1 MGEEFDVTRDET
13 VITRRNKAQMA
24 ICRHPIGMPKR
35 KQALR
40 MRAMGASD
48 DEN

>member
-1 MGEEFDVTRDET
+1 MSLET
-13 VITRRNKAQMA
+13 VITRRSKAQIAA
-24 ICRHPIGMPKR
+24 ICRHPVGMPKR

-40 MRAMGASD
+40 MGAMGASD